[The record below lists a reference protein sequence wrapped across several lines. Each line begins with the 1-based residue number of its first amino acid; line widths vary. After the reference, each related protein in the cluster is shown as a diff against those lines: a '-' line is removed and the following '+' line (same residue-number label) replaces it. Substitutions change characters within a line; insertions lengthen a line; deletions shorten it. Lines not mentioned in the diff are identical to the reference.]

1 MDGLKESRMVTW
13 PTPKT
18 FAGYIS
24 LLDLVS
30 RSCSPQCQGLE
41 QRGAKLTN
49 PSFVLISVISCT
61 ETHPGLRAPAH
72 GAELSQPHL
81 LA

>member
-1 MDGLKESRMVTW
+1 MDGLKEGSMVTW

-18 FAGYIS
+18 LTG

-30 RSCSPQCQGLE
+30 RSCSPQCQGVE
-41 QRGAKLTN
+41 QCGAKLTN
-49 PSFVLISVISCT
+49 PSFALISVISCAK
-61 ETHPGLRAPAH
+61 THPGLRAPAH

>member
-1 MDGLKESRMVTW
+1 MDGHKDGSMVTW

-30 RSCSPQCQGLE
+30 RSCSPQCQGAE

-49 PSFVLISVISCT
+49 PSFAPVCSSVLLLV
-61 ETHPGLRAPAH
+61 LRH
-72 GAELSQPHL
+72 ILGSEHKLTVL
-81 LA
+81 N